1 MKALPS
7 DHQDLFETPKTKSWK
22 KKIQKLV
29 TRLIKNEDGLGAVE
43 FALLVPVLLALYV
56 GAVELSVAMTV
67 DKKVSKASAIATDII
82 SQFENVDKTTLTEM
96 VGIAQSIVA
105 PYDSSTLGMQ
115 VVGINID
122 AAGTSTVAWS
132 WNQANGR
139 PFNAGDDIAIPAAF
153 AIPDTFLLRTI
164 VNLDYDL
171 LVLSPKKA
179 GVEWK
184 ESAITLGKEYFL
196 HQREAKTIACSNC

>member
-7 DHQDLFETPKTKSWK
+7 DRRDLFETRKTSNWA
-22 KKIQKLV
+22 KKIKKLV
-29 TRLIKNEDGLGAVE
+29 KRLIKNEEGVGAVE

-56 GAVELSVAMTV
+56 GAVELSVVMTV
-67 DKKVSKASAIATDII
+67 DKKVSKASAITTDII
-82 SQFENVDKTTLTEM
+82 SQLENVDKTTLKEM

-105 PYDSSTLGMQ
+105 PYEASSLGMQ

-122 AAGTSTVAWS
+122 SAGKSTISWS
-132 WNQANGR
+132 WNEANER
-139 PFNAGDDIAIPAAF
+139 PFTAGDEIIIPTAF
-153 AIPDTFLLRTI
+153 EIPDTFLLRTI

-179 GVEWK
+179 GVEWNDSSIK
-184 ESAITLGKEYFL
+184 LKKEYFL